1 MSNMQDEVDAGRS
14 GANQSGERSTSNAS
28 GIERWPARRWA
39 LRKKRPAKEETFVT
53 LTERGEYM
61 QGVKQWNLK
70 VCIPYAD
77 MLALK
82 PNKYQARLLAAL
94 AQENAPLSAKIRGLA
109 ELAKILELERSKGH
123 VG

>member
-1 MSNMQDEVDAGRS
+1 MSNMPDEVDAGRS
-14 GANQSGERSTSNAS
+14 GENQSGESSPSNAS
-28 GIERWPARRWA
+28 GIEQWPARRWT

-53 LTERGEYM
+53 LSERGEYM

-77 MLALK
+77 LLALRPSK
-82 PNKYQARLLAAL
+82 TQARALSAL
-94 AQENAPLSAKIRGLA
+94 AQENAPLSDKIQGLA

-123 VG
+123 V